1 MFRERGISRKVC
13 AVVCSIV
20 MALSLFATGVNL
32 DTIVAKADGVVTAT
46 ITYTAQYDGSFKDVK
61 VGVDVS
67 SDAAENMGYADDVA
81 PGTGVSMLDVIVQ
94 MHKDLYP
101 DYTPQNKDDYFSIG
115 MGDYGIQINNIFKKG
130 GMNCGYYLNGSS
142 PARLLYEPVKN
153 GDVVDTWYN
162 QNTYPDELDAY
173 SFFKN
178 VNSADGYLSG
188 KLLRYGYDA
197 NWSIVELPLANLDLG
212 WLNLDT
218 LEITSANPFG
228 MAGLKTKADGSFE
241 IAMPSMS
248 GNYMLTVYDGMYG
261 ATPLIRTL
269 CIDYPASPKV
279 ITSSK
284 SMDERRAIYAGAGR
298 YLSDMNPNISYGDS
312 KEGYLIGLGRAG
324 YPVNGGLYSRYYDS
338 VREYLVTHNNRFESV
353 TECAKVVAALNAIG
367 YDPTNIDGVNITNQL
382 NEINDQIGVYG
393 FAYALIAIDTKGY
406 GLSARD
412 TYIAKILEA
421 QLNNGAWGW
430 NGTSA
435 DIDTTGIVLA
445 ALAPYYN
452 SNDAVKEAVN
462 RAIDYLSKVQCKDGA
477 FASGMDENSNS
488 TALVVLGLSELGIDA
503 SSDARFVKNG
513 VSAVDALCSFSVGNE
528 GFGWID
534 NVEVNDYAT
543 YQSYY
548 ALGSYFRHISG
559 MKRLFDMTPDESVS
573 SADGMV
579 SIIDPFGVL
588 PAQVFVAIQRITS
601 GEVYER
607 AASLVYAA
615 FTKVLNM
622 AVFEIDLFDASNTQL
637 HQLNGKVYAKIKSP
651 FTLTDGYKFVA
662 YRVDGDRLI
671 ACDVIIDGEYIL
683 IGTNHFSTFV
693 VAEVPANET
702 PQNVTTLVSP
712 PKTGDNVGL
721 IIAILAVIAAG
732 CLTVFI
738 KYKKKD

>member
-1 MFRERGISRKVC
+1 MFKKEGISKKVC
-13 AVVCSIV
+13 AIVCSMV

-61 VGVDVS
+61 VKVPVS
-67 SDAAENMGYADDVA
+67 SDTAENMGYDDDLA

-94 MHKDLYP
+94 MHKDIFPEYN
-101 DYTPQNKDDYFSIG
+101 QENKDDYFSIA

-173 SFFKN
+173 TLFKD
-178 VNSADGYLSG
+178 VTFEDGYLSG
-188 KLLRYGYDA
+188 KLFRQWGWPTQEGPVS
-197 NWSIVELPLANLDLG
+197 NVELGFVNP
-212 WLNLDT
+212 DT
-218 LEITSANPFG
+218 LEIVPVSPYGATKTS
-228 MAGLKTKADGSFE
+228 ADGSFE
-241 IAMPSMS
+241 IEMPSMS
-248 GNYMLTVYDGMYG
+248 GNYMLTVYDGVYDT
-261 ATPLIRTL
+261 TPLVRTL

-279 ITSSK
+279 ITSTK

-367 YDPTNIDGVNITNQL
+367 YDPTNIDGVNITDQL
-382 NEINDQIGVYG
+382 NEINDQMGVYG
-393 FAYALIAIDTKGY
+393 FAYVLIAIDTKGY

-543 YQSYY
+543 NQSYY

-559 MKRLFDMTPDESVS
+559 MKRLFDMTPDEGVS
-573 SADGMV
+573 STDGMV

-588 PAQVFVAIQRITS
+588 PAQAFVTIQRITS
-601 GEVYER
+601 GEVFDR
-607 AASLVYAA
+607 VSALINAA
-615 FTKVLNM
+615 FSKVLNL
-622 AVFEIDLFDASNTQL
+622 AVFEIDLFDTSNTQL
-637 HQLNGKVYAKIKSP
+637 HQLNGKVYAKVKSP

-693 VAEVPANET
+693 IAEVPVNET

>member
-1 MFRERGISRKVC
+1 MKGSVEMFRERGISRKVC

-20 MALSLFATGVNL
+20 MALSLLGAGITV
-32 DTIVAKADGVVTAT
+32 DTITANADGVVTAK
-46 ITYTAQYDGSFKDVK
+46 ITYTAQFDGAFQDVK
-61 VGVDVS
+61 LSTPVA
-67 SDAAENMGYADDVA
+67 SDTAERYGYEDAVA
-81 PGTGVSMLDVIVQ
+81 PSAGVSMLDVWVQ
-94 MHKDLYP
+94 IHADLYP
-101 DYTPQNKDDYFSIG
+101 EFSQANREEYFAIG
-115 MGDYGIQINNIFKKG
+115 DGQYGKYITNAFKKD
-130 GMNCGYYLNGSS
+130 GMNCGYCKNGSS
-142 PARLLYEPVKN
+142 SVVLSTKVEN
-153 GDVVDTWYN
+153 NDVVDVWYN
-162 QNTYPDELDAY
+162 QKEYPNNDRY
-173 SFFKN
+173 SHFID
-178 VNSADGYLSG
+178 VNYEDGYLSG
-188 KLLRYGYDA
+188 KLVRDEYDA
-197 NWSIVELPLANLDLG
+197 NYQAVPTPLNGIELG
-212 WLNLDT
+212 FLNPDT
-218 LEITSANPFG
+218 LEIVPVSPYGST
-228 MAGLKTKADGSFE
+228 KTEADGSFE

-406 GLSARD
+406 DLSARD
-412 TYIAKILEA
+412 TYIAKILDA

-548 ALGSYFRHISG
+548 ALCSYFRHING
-559 MKRLFDMTPDESVS
+559 MNRLFDMTPEKNIVAATTSNKVTSV
-573 SADGMV
+573 
-579 SIIDPFGVL
+579 
-588 PAQVFVAIQRITS
+588 
-601 GEVYER
+601 
-607 AASLVYAA
+607 
-615 FTKVLNM
+615 
-622 AVFEIDLFDASNTQL
+622 
-637 HQLNGKVYAKIKSP
+637 
-651 FTLTDGYKFVA
+651 
-662 YRVDGDRLI
+662 
-671 ACDVIIDGEYIL
+671 
-683 IGTNHFSTFV
+683 
-693 VAEVPANET
+693 
-702 PQNVTTLVSP
+702 
-712 PKTGDNVGL
+712 PKTGDRFL
-721 IIAILAVIAAG
+721 RFL
-732 CLTVFI
+732 
-738 KYKKKD
+738 